1 VIPVSAVT
9 GEGIDTLRLALAAAC
24 AQVPARGSDEPWRL
38 PVDRV
43 FSVAGAGTVV
53 TGTGWSGVLERE
65 SAVRI
70 LPSGATARVR
80 GLESHGA
87 RVEVIQAG
95 HRVAVALAGID
106 REEIPVGAT
115 LVRADDPWETTQVIR
130 ADLTTLADAPR
141 LGPRTRLRFHL
152 GTMECGA
159 RVIASGGEMLPG
171 ATRAAFDL
179 GARYGYDESE
189 RGTTEIESQIIELD
203 AGLLFAFADP
213 GTLVQPYVGAG
224 LALVFVD
231 NETTVDTDTTRERE
245 AALGRY
251 LRTGLAVE
259 FRPAQLVG
267 LELRYLDGDDV
278 RLGGRDISLEA
289 YTVALTF
296 GARF

>member
-1 VIPVSAVT
+1 MWFARPPRPRTAA
-9 GEGIDTLRLALAAAC
+9 RLLPLLAC
-24 AQVPARGSDEPWRL
+24 AALSGCLSERAVNSRWGPRVDDSLARDMVVVQPFQLDVHLGLRDVQDDEAWE
-38 PVDRV
+38 PVDDHLDV
-43 FSVAGAGTVV
+43 GV
-53 TGTGWSGVLERE
+53 TIRTP
-65 SAVRI
+65 I
-70 LPSGATARVR
+70 PS
-80 GLESHGA
+80 
-87 RVEVIQAG
+87 
-95 HRVAVALAGID
+95 
-106 REEIPVGAT
+106 
-115 LVRADDPWETTQVIR
+115 
-130 ADLTTLADAPR
+130 
-141 LGPRTRLRFHL
+141 
-152 GTMECGA
+152 
-159 RVIASGGEMLPG
+159 

-179 GARYGYDESE
+179 GVRYGYDESE
-189 RGTTEIESQIIELD
+189 RGTTEVESQIIELD

-231 NETTVDTDTTRERE
+231 NETTVDTAATRERE

-278 RLGGRDISLEA
+278 QLDGRDIALEA